1 MFKGKII
8 YYAIIIVGVGAIA
21 YMYNLSDL
29 GNKDKDKDTI
39 DDLVEKGNLKVK

>member
-1 MFKGKII
+1 MMKGNLI

-29 GNKDKDKDTI
+29 GNKNKDKDTI
-39 DDLVEKGNLKVK
+39 DDLVKEGNLEVK

>member
-1 MFKGKII
+1 MMKGNLI

-29 GNKDKDKDTI
+29 GNKNKDKDTI
-39 DDLVEKGNLKVK
+39 DDLVKEGNLDIK

>member
-1 MFKGKII
+1 MMKGKLI

-29 GNKDKDKDTI
+29 GNKNKDKDTI
-39 DDLVEKGNLKVK
+39 DDLVKEGNLKVK

>member
-1 MFKGKII
+1 MMKGNLI

-29 GNKDKDKDTI
+29 GNKNKDKDTI
-39 DDLVEKGNLKVK
+39 DDLVEKGNLKIK

>member
-1 MFKGKII
+1 MKGKLI

-29 GNKDKDKDTI
+29 GNKNKDKDTI
-39 DDLVEKGNLKVK
+39 DDLVKEGNLKVK